1 MQDEF
6 KDIVVEIQRHF
17 RKFGIQLLQ
26 DDTGNTI
33 EGIEKKKRGDPGDI
47 TFEILRLWLQGK
59 GRQPVTW
66 QTLVNCL
73 QDANL
78 HITADYIQSELD
90 TGNVLNS
97 TASVTY
103 VYSNYQHLVSSH
115 FLILVCHLSNDGFIK
130 YERVLSLSDMYN
142 ICVSHDLSP
151 HVFTFYLNYPE
162 A

>member
-17 RKFGIQLLQ
+17 RKLGIQLLQ

-33 EGIEKKKRGDPGDI
+33 EGIERKKRGDPSEI
-47 TFEILRLWLQGK
+47 TVEILRQWLLGK
-59 GRQPVTW
+59 GRKPVTW

-78 HITADYIQSELD
+78 HITADYIESELD
-90 TGNVLNS
+90 AGKVFNS

-103 VYSNYQHLVSSH
+103 LYSNNQTLVSSL
-115 FLILVCHLSNDGFIK
+115 FL
-130 YERVLSLSDMYN
+130 
-142 ICVSHDLSP
+142 
-151 HVFTFYLNYPE
+151 VFCLHK
-162 A
+162 